1 MLSFDLLARP
11 STSPPLPSSNRRAS
25 PGMGCRIQA
34 VAGLPLPKDVGL
46 RVGASLMLNVLGDPD
61 GTDMEKT
68 KAELNRL
75 ADIAGAAPH
84 WYGKAAT
91 RKGRKMGYIRSYPPF
106 YIFFFLHLMLSS

>member
-1 MLSFDLLARP
+1 
-11 STSPPLPSSNRRAS
+11 
-25 PGMGCRIQA
+25 MGCRIQA

-75 ADIAGAAPH
+75 TDIAGAAPH
-84 WYGKAAT
+84 WYGKATT
-91 RKGRKMGYIRSYPPF
+91 RKGRKMGYIRLLTTILIEYLS
-106 YIFFFLHLMLSS
+106 FLPSMHSA